1 MPSTRE
7 IRRRI
12 RGVKNIQQVTRAMN
26 MIAAA
31 RLRRA
36 QTKAES
42 ARPYAER
49 LLQILRDV
57 TSGGVAMRHPL
68 LQKREVR
75 KVGLLVVTSDRGLCG
90 AFNANVIRESAHF
103 VERQTVPVAL
113 TIVGRKGADYFRR
126 REFEIAHAFPQPSRD
141 LRLEE
146 VGTIT
151 KSVIGDYSHQKYD
164 QLFLSFT
171 RFVSVV
177 RYPTSLIQL
186 LPLETEEPQDSEA
199 EARAPRTSYQFE
211 PQAEELLS
219 ALLPRYVEVLI
230 YRALV
235 ESFASEQASRMV
247 AMKNATDSA
256 GEMIDTLTMRYN
268 RLRQEK
274 ITKELLEVVSGA
286 EALAEAH

>member
-1 MPSTRE
+1 MANTRD

-57 TSGGVAMRHPL
+57 TSGGTSMQHPL
-68 LQKREVR
+68 LQKREVK
-75 KVGLLVVTSDRGLCG
+75 KVGVLLVTSDRGLCG

-103 VERQTVPVAL
+103 VEKQTVPAVM
-113 TIVGRKGADYFRR
+113 TIVGRKGAEYFRR
-126 REFEIAHAFPQPSRD
+126 REFEIAHAFPQPSRE

-146 VGTIT
+146 VGAISKTVIT
-151 KSVIGDYSHQKYD
+151 GYSQAKYD
-164 QLFLSFT
+164 QLFLCYT

-177 RYPTSLIQL
+177 RHTPTLIQL
-186 LPLETEEPQDSEA
+186 LPLETEKTETSE
-199 EARAPRTSYQFE
+199 TKMTYQFE
-211 PQAEELLS
+211 PPAEDILG
-219 ALLPRYVEVLI
+219 ALLPRYIEVLI

-235 ESFASEQASRMV
+235 ESFTSEQASRMV

-256 GEMIDTLTMRYN
+256 KDMIDSLTMRYN

-286 EALAEAH
+286 EALGESH